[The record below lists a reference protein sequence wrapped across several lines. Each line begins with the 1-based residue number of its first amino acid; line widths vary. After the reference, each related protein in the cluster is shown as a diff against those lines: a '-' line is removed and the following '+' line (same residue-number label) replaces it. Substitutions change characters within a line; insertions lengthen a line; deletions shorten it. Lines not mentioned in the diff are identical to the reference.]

1 MSIFTQEIERQLY
14 QISTF
19 LQEDIKQILLDKGHN
34 ATGELVESIKNTV
47 SRGSDMFTIEGSMAK
62 QGEFVINGRL
72 IGAKGVPIDALVKW
86 IQNKNFS
93 NGISSTRGLAF
104 AIQKSIKKK
113 GIKPDDFIGEV
124 FDKNKGLIERKLDEA
139 VGNALT
145 LSLTNLVNNAQQFA

>member
-72 IGAKGVPIDALVKW
+72 GAKGVPIDALVKW